1 MPDFREKNSSGLT
14 YLVIKLWQ
22 LSFHF
27 VPLEEMILS
36 LLTHWWNEIELP
48 GHRVCLLI
56 LMWPWRKNKWKKL
69 S

>member
-27 VPLEEMILS
+27 VPLEEMILG
-36 LLTHWWNEIELP
+36 LLTHWWNEVELP

-56 LMWPWRKNKWKKL
+56 LMWAWRKNKWKKL